1 VISSPGAGSPAQ
13 EDLVVQQIARA
24 AVAAA
29 LLSSCT
35 PAFAQS
41 LTPASHVVP
50 AGGSTNVTASGSP
63 GQQYALI
70 ASTTN
75 SGFSYA
81 GVNLAVG
88 TDVQV
93 LAIGALD
100 GAGQAVVPVT
110 PPFPAR
116 DRYYVQ
122 AVFTNDGFA
131 SITPSNFV
139 VLINYQAASL
149 FMPIGGLV
157 SSTGVLLSGTPG
169 VTVTRTAVGAYTI
182 THTGFFPLTG
192 AVPTVT
198 PIIGN
203 PTTSGLSTTPNATMV
218 TFSADVTF
226 YFVIQPIRR

>member
-1 VISSPGAGSPAQ
+1 MQHIVRAALAAAF
-13 EDLVVQQIARA
+13 LVVHATAYAQT
-24 AVAAA
+24 
-29 LLSSCT
+29 LSPSNN
-35 PAFAQS
+35 
-41 LTPASHVVP
+41 VVP
-50 AGGSTNVTASGSP
+50 TGGSTNVTAAATA
-63 GQQYALI
+63 GQQYAI
-70 ASTTN
+70 IGSSTN

-88 TDVQV
+88 TDVQI
-93 LAIGALD
+93 LAVGVLD

-116 DRYYVQ
+116 DRFYVQ
-122 AVFTNDGFA
+122 AVFSSDGFA
-131 SITPSNFV
+131 SITPSNGV
-139 VLINYQAASL
+139 VLINYQDASL
-149 FMPIGGLV
+149 TMPIGGLV

-169 VTVTRTAVGAYTI
+169 VTVARTGVGAYTI
-182 THTGFFPLTG
+182 THTGFFPING

-203 PTTSGLSTTPNATMV
+203 PTTSSLATTLNTTSV